1 MQGPMSAT
9 LFRLSVFAVL
19 AGAAAGPA
27 WAQSPSCDRIR
38 SELAMLDQSGGASS
52 AQYGREI
59 QRQRAEADRLS
70 AYARSIGCQ
79 NRQFLIFGSP
89 PPAQCPSLEAQISRI
104 ESNVA
109 ALENERARSGTES
122 RRAQLAAAYD
132 SACRGQ
138 GARPQPGFLEGLFGG
153 QQAPEPIPQ
162 EPEPGEQAAESGFTG
177 SYKTLCVRKC
187 DGFYY
192 PMGSAVTQAN
202 FAGQADLC
210 HAACPGADAELFI
223 QQPNGDVA
231 SAVTVDGTPYSSLPN
246 AFRYR
251 QVYDATC
258 ACRNKGQS
266 WSEAL
271 AEAEKMLAGRSTDV
285 TVTEEKALELSR
297 APQGGLA
304 TAPNAAPGAGG
315 QAPRL
320 PAAPSAQVQGVNPA
334 AVQGLNPASLPQS
347 APAPATAAKKKPQ
360 AAPSTAASSPPP
372 APAPVASTGS
382 PSAPAS
388 AIPTASQ
395 ESSGIGSTAAAADPT
410 VAVGQGEK
418 KQVTTAGGQKKTV
431 RVVAPPLNQPAP
443 APAQ

>member
-1 MQGPMSAT
+1 MSVT
-9 LFRLSVFAVL
+9 LLRSSLLAVL
-19 AGAAAGPA
+19 IGGAAASA

-38 SELAMLDQSGGASS
+38 SELAMLDQSGSGSS

-89 PPAQCPSLEAQISRI
+89 PPAQCPSLESQISRI

-109 ALENERARSGTES
+109 ALENERARSGTEQ

-132 SACRGQ
+132 GACRGQ
-138 GARPQPGFLEGLFGG
+138 GARPQAGFLENLFGG

-162 EPEPGEQAAESGFTG
+162 EPEPGEQAAESGFSG

-192 PMGSAVTQAN
+192 PMGTGVTQAN

-271 AEAEKMLAGRSTDV
+271 AEAEKMLAGRSTDL
-285 TVTEEKALELSR
+285 TVTEEKAQELSR
-297 APQGGLA
+297 APQ
-304 TAPNAAPGAGG
+304 PGAASPTPASATPGKLPVPQG
-315 QAPRL
+315 QAQGL
-320 PAAPSAQVQGVNPA
+320 NPS
-334 AVQGLNPASLPQS
+334 AVQGLNPALSPQA
-347 APAPATAAKKKPQ
+347 APAAKKKP
-360 AAPSTAASSPPP
+360 APASAPVPPPP
-372 APAPVASTGS
+372 AASASTT
-382 PSAPAS
+382 A

-395 ESSGIGSTAAAADPT
+395 ESSGIGSTASTADQT
-410 VAVGQGEK
+410 VGVGQGEK
-418 KQVTTAGGQKKTV
+418 KQVTTTGGQKKTV
-431 RVVAPPLNQPAP
+431 RVVAPPLNQAAP
-443 APAQ
+443 PPPQ

>member
-1 MQGPMSAT
+1 MRSTRLRSSFFAALLGAT
-9 LFRLSVFAVL
+9 AAV
-19 AGAAAGPA
+19 APA
-27 WAQSPSCDRIR
+27 SAQSPSCDRIR
-38 SELAMLDQSGGASS
+38 SELAMLDQSGGAGS

-59 QRQRAEADRLS
+59 QRQRTEADRLS

-109 ALENERARSGTES
+109 ALENERARSGTDQ

-132 SACRGQ
+132 SACRQ
-138 GARPQPGFLEGLFGG
+138 GARPQPGFLEGLFGA

-162 EPEPGEQAAESGFTG
+162 EPEPGEQAAESGFSG

-192 PMGSAVTQAN
+192 PMGSGVTQAN

-231 SAVTVDGTPYSSLPN
+231 SAVTVDGTPYSALPN

-285 TVTEEKALELSR
+285 TVTEEKAQEMSR
-297 APQGGLA
+297 APQGG
-304 TAPNAAPGAGG
+304 TAAPASAPPAAGG
-315 QAPRL
+315 QTARL
-320 PAAPSAQVQGVNPA
+320 PGAPGTQVQGLNPAAVQGVNPA
-334 AVQGLNPASLPQS
+334 TAQQ
-347 APAPATAAKKKPQ
+347 PAPATAKKRPVAATPTP
-360 AAPSTAASSPPP
+360 AAPAAS
-372 APAPVASTGS
+372 A
-382 PSAPAS
+382 SAPAA
-388 AIPTASQ
+388 AIPTAGQ
-395 ESSGIGSTAAAADPT
+395 ETSGIGSTAAAADPT
-410 VAVGQGEK
+410 LGVGQGEK
-418 KQVTTAGGQKKTV
+418 KQVTTTGGQKKTV
-431 RVVAPPLNQPAP
+431 RVVAPPLTQAPP